1 MSGEK
6 RQSTVAREGVSSGLG
21 WKRHVRYVPSVLAE
35 WALVLS
41 QSTCIKCQVGLVFS
55 MFPHGVGE
63 ATARN
68 SLCFDCAV
76 SLKSRRIRRV
86 SLVCAN
92 SAGESEKGAGRAVGC
107 DQVVLPPLSGRMR
120 LVRCGCCWLVG
131 RLVRHCSV
139 ALGCVLCSWL
149 RGCPSR
155 VEVFSTLCVL
165 VLGGSIRSRASMNSL
180 LRLFCRGC
188 GS

>member
-1 MSGEK
+1 MSGK
-6 RQSTVAREGVSSGLG
+6 KWQSTSAREGVSSGLDR
-21 WKRHVRYVPSVLAE
+21 KRRVRYVPLVLAK

-41 QSTCIKCQVGLVFS
+41 QSTCTSCQVGLVFS
-55 MFPHGVGE
+55 TLSHGVGE
-63 ATARN
+63 ATIRN
-68 SLCFDCAV
+68 SLCLDCAV

-92 SAGESEKGAGRAVGC
+92 SAGGSGNGAGRAVGS
-107 DQVVLPPLSGRMR
+107 DQVVLPPWLGRRR
-120 LVRCGCCWLVG
+120 LVRCGGVWLVG
-131 RLVRHCSV
+131 RLVRRCSV

-165 VLGGSIRSRASMNSL
+165 VLGGSIRSRASTNSPSC
-180 LRLFCRGC
+180 LFCRGC